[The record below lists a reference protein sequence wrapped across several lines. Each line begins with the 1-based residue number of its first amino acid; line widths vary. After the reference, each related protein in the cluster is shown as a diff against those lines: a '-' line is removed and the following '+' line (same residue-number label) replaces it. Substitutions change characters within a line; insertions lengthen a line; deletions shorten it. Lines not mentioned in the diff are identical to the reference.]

1 MEETKVEEY
10 LSLSYMRALCA
21 ATGALYEE
29 FKEDGD
35 SKDLLLRKRIYKGT
49 KGFWSSLYIQMK
61 STYSNSLY
69 SETEESI
76 KYALK
81 IKNYNDLIEQ
91 NGDYSVL
98 ALLILPQDKE
108 QWVTL
113 TPENLILRRCVYWV
127 NLQGKERSS
136 NLEKV
141 TVTIPKKNILN
152 VDTLNLLFEKI
163 AEGDEL

>member
-1 MEETKVEEY
+1 
-10 LSLSYMRALCA
+10 
-21 ATGALYEE
+21 
-29 FKEDGD
+29 
-35 SKDLLLRKRIYKGT
+35 
-49 KGFWSSLYIQMK
+49 MK
-61 STYSNSLY
+61 STYSNVLY

-81 IKNYNDLIEQ
+81 VKNYNDLIEQ
-91 NGDYSVL
+91 NGDYLVL

>member
-10 LSLSYMRALCA
+10 LSLSYMQALCA
-21 ATGALYEE
+21 ATKALYGKVEE
-29 FKEDGD
+29 DED
-35 SKDLLLRKRIYKGT
+35 SKDLWLKKRIYNGT

-61 STYSNSLY
+61 STYSKALY

-81 IKNYNDLIEQ
+81 VKNYNDLVEQ
-91 NGDYSVL
+91 NGDYSIL
-98 ALLILPQDKE
+98 ALLILPQDKG

-127 NLQGKERSS
+127 SLQGKERSS
-136 NLEKV
+136 NSETV

-152 VDTLNLLFEKI
+152 VETLNLLFEKI
-163 AEGDEL
+163 AKGDEL